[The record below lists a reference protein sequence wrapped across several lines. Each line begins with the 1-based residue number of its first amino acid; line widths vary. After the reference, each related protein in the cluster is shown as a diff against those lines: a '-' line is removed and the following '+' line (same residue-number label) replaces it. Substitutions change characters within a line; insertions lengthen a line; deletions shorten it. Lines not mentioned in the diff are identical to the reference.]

1 MKTYKVEVTKEVT
14 RWHNE
19 SNQRH
24 REDGP
29 AVEYAD
35 GDKEY
40 YINGKLHREDGPAVE
55 CANGYKEY
63 YINNKLHREDGP
75 AVERADGTKTYYIN
89 GKIHRENGPA
99 VERADGVN
107 SYYINGEELAEEEFN
122 NRNKSCENKVIEID
136 GVKYKL
142 EKL

>member
-1 MKTYKVEVTKEVT
+1 MKTYKVTVTKEVT

-55 CANGYKEY
+55 CANGDKEY
-63 YINNKLHREDGP
+63 YINDKLHREDGP
-75 AVERADGTKTYYIN
+75 AVEYADGDKAYYIN
-89 GKIHRENGPA
+89 DKRLTKKEFKACDGKTVI
-99 VERADGVN
+99 VDGVT
-107 SYYINGEELAEEEFN
+107 
-122 NRNKSCENKVIEID
+122 
-136 GVKYKL
+136 YKL
-142 EKL
+142 TKV